1 MVKFRAHF
9 TAFARGRIVVK
20 AEGGASS
27 ANIRKHVLKRNGKR
41 AGLRAIA
48 HILEHTRTSIAT
60 SLLHHHSNMGILI
73 QTHAFCGR
81 DVDIV
86 TQTAIQTHAFHGTD
100 VQTVQLL
107 SVLSL

>member
-1 MVKFRAHF
+1 VKFRARF
-9 TAFARGRIVVK
+9 TAFARGRIIEK

-48 HILEHTRTSIAT
+48 HILEHTRTSIAS
-60 SLLHHHSNMGILI
+60 SLLHHCSSTGILI
-73 QTHAFCGR
+73 QTLAFCGR

-86 TQTAIQTHAFHGTD
+86 TQTAIQTHAFYGTD

-107 SVLSL
+107 RVLNL